1 MPIPPIFAAINRVH
15 SHFILMPAQV
25 THCAYGTCGFW
36 AGTYIGPQ
44 TLSLESQP
52 PFGFHWM
59 LDVRCWVLDVPH
71 SKPLPSAARR

>member
-36 AGTYIGPQ
+36 AGTYIAPERKLPIFKKE
-44 TLSLESQP
+44 TLGNRSLRF
-52 PFGFHWM
+52 FGAF
-59 LDVRCWVLDVPH
+59 
-71 SKPLPSAARR
+71 

>member
-36 AGTYIGPQ
+36 AGTYNRYRVFAILPTPQGP
-44 TLSLESQP
+44 
-52 PFGFHWM
+52 
-59 LDVRCWVLDVPH
+59 RCTGVSNIVTVHVPE
-71 SKPLPSAARR
+71 R